1 MNIND
6 IFSFIEE
13 KNFNAIA
20 TNITNL
26 KIKNLIDLNNLE
38 YLNLV
43 LTKRSNPTFNLLE
56 KDTLIEYGID
66 VNENLILLA
75 PIGYNKKD
83 FLYYLYYPYSMKQA
97 HFLYKHGL
105 NETIL
110 CKFYKFTF
118 EEIKNGISIKKGF
131 KNEFYPLSH
140 EVNTKGIYYFY
151 KDILGLPEFISE
163 TAINNYLK

>member
-66 VNENLILLA
+66 VNDGMT
-75 PIGYNKKD
+75 P
-83 FLYYLYYPYSMKQA
+83 S
-97 HFLYKHGL
+97 
-105 NETIL
+105 
-110 CKFYKFTF
+110 
-118 EEIKNGISIKKGF
+118 
-131 KNEFYPLSH
+131 
-140 EVNTKGIYYFY
+140 
-151 KDILGLPEFISE
+151 
-163 TAINNYLK
+163 